1 MRISAPVV
9 AFVALV
15 LLGAN
20 ANAQSETAG
29 TPRVIDRSAQDR
41 SRGPIVKGRALY
53 EDTDQPAPR
62 QRVQLVPIELL
73 ANRRGPNRIP
83 TTMTNANG
91 EFVFFNTVAGEYYVV
106 THPADE
112 HVPSAEGAPFPLQNG
127 DPVGDAARLVQYKK
141 DFPKITVNAENPI
154 EINLRVK
161 NPHFGSIE
169 GRIASANGGV
179 VANANVRAMKTGE
192 RGFGASTITDETGA
206 YRFRGLPAGE
216 YLVSAEPPQ
225 NTSGAERPK
234 NFSGVLGSTYFPS
247 TIDSSASP
255 PVVISPDRVVS
266 DINITLA
273 ERSLHIVAGTVKDDG
288 DGHPIAGATV
298 RLNKKDGN
306 QTGIE
311 AAMSNYFSTTDEQG
325 RWLLNNL
332 PDGVYAIDVRPS
344 GLLSAK
350 TERFVNKSQDLTV
363 AGTDVENF
371 AIEVSRGGRVSGQV
385 TVEQGSGPTPDIS
398 IGIGTAIT
406 RVERNGTFIAT
417 GVPEGEF
424 PLSVMI
430 RPPNVFYAKSIQVNG
445 VDLLREK
452 LKTNVGSEIND
463 VRIVIAPA
471 SILTGRVLSS
481 SGGTPLSHV
490 FVMLMP
496 VDPSTA
502 PSFLRPNGSTN
513 EQGVF
518 ILSGAPGEYDL
529 VIWDRSEP
537 FPSHNV
543 ESMKKMSTNVMRVTL
558 EPGQRKSMD
567 LIK

>member
-1 MRISAPVV
+1 M
-9 AFVALV
+9 
-15 LLGAN
+15 
-20 ANAQSETAG
+20 
-29 TPRVIDRSAQDR
+29 
-41 SRGPIVKGRALY
+41 
-53 EDTDQPAPR
+53 
-62 QRVQLVPIELL
+62 RVQLVAIELL

-91 EFVFFNTVAGEYYVV
+91 EFVFLHAVPGEYYVV

-127 DPVGDAARLVQYKK
+127 DPVADAARVEQYKK
-141 DFPKITVNAENPI
+141 DFPKITVNAENPV
-154 EINLRVK
+154 EIILRVR

-192 RGFGASTITDETGA
+192 RGFGSSTITDESGA

-216 YLVSAEPPQ
+216 YIVSAEPPHQ
-225 NTSGAERPK
+225 TPEAEGSK
-234 NFSGVLGSTYFPS
+234 SVSGVLGSTYFPS
-247 TIDSSASP
+247 TIDSRMSP
-255 PVVISPDRVVS
+255 PVVVSPDRVVS

-273 ERSLHIVAGTVKDDG
+273 ERSLHIVAGTVRDDG

-311 AAMSNYFSTTDEQG
+311 AAMSNYFSTTDAQG

-344 GLLSAK
+344 GLLGAK

-363 AGTDVENF
+363 AGADVENL

-398 IGIGTAIT
+398 IGIGSAFT
-406 RVERNGTFIAT
+406 RVETTGEFTAT

-430 RPPNVFYAKSIQVNG
+430 RPPNVFYAKSIEVNG
-445 VDLLREK
+445 TDLLREK
-452 LKTNVGSEIND
+452 LKTNAGSDIKD
-463 VRIVIAPA
+463 VQIVIAPA
-471 SILTGRVLSS
+471 SILTGRVLSA

-502 PSFLRPNGSTN
+502 PAFLRPNGSTN

-518 ILSGAPGEYDL
+518 LVSGAPGEYFL
-529 VIWDRSEP
+529 VVWDRSEP
-537 FPSHNV
+537 GPPQYV
-543 ESMKKMSTNVMRVTL
+543 ESTNKLSPNAMRVTL

>member
-1 MRISAPVV
+1 M
-9 AFVALV
+9 
-15 LLGAN
+15 
-20 ANAQSETAG
+20 
-29 TPRVIDRSAQDR
+29 
-41 SRGPIVKGRALY
+41 
-53 EDTDQPAPR
+53 
-62 QRVQLVPIELL
+62 RVQLVAIELL

-91 EFVFFNTVAGEYYVV
+91 EFIFLHAVAGEYYVV

-112 HVPSAEGAPFPLQNG
+112 HVPSAEGSPFPLQNG
-127 DPVGDAARLVQYKK
+127 DPVADAARVEQYKK
-141 DFPKITVNAENPI
+141 DFPKITVNAENPV
-154 EINLRVK
+154 EINLHVK

-192 RGFGASTITDETGA
+192 RGFGASTITDENGA

-216 YLVSAEPPQ
+216 YIVSAEPPQ
-225 NTSGAERPK
+225 KTPEGEGTKSV
-234 NFSGVLGSTYFPS
+234 SGVLGSTYFPS
-247 TIDSSASP
+247 TIDSRMSP
-255 PVVISPDRVVS
+255 LVAVSPDRVVS
-266 DINITLA
+266 EINITLA
-273 ERSLHIVAGTVKDDG
+273 ERSLHIVAGTVRDDG
-288 DGHPIAGATV
+288 DGHPIAGAIV

-311 AAMSNYFSTTDEQG
+311 AAMSNYFSTTDSQG

-344 GLLSAK
+344 GLLGAK
-350 TERFVNKSQDLTV
+350 TERFVNRSLDLTV
-363 AGTDVENF
+363 AGADVENL

-385 TVEQGSGPTPDIS
+385 MFEQGSGPTPDIS
-398 IGIGTAIT
+398 IGIGSAIT
-406 RVERNGTFIAT
+406 RVETNGEFIAT

-430 RPPNVFYAKSIQVNG
+430 RPQNVFYAKSIQVNG

-452 LKTNVGSEIND
+452 LNTNAGSEIKD
-463 VRIVIAPA
+463 IRIVIAPA
-471 SILTGRVLSS
+471 SILTGRVLSA

-490 FVMLMP
+490 SVMLMP

-502 PSFLRPNGSTN
+502 PAFLRPNGSTN

-518 ILSGAPGEYDL
+518 TLSGAPGEYFL
-529 VIWDRSEP
+529 VMWGRGEPCLRS
-537 FPSHNV
+537 
-543 ESMKKMSTNVMRVTL
+543 TL
-558 EPGQRKSMD
+558 TRRRCPRTLCASRSNPANANR
-567 LIK
+567 

>member
-1 MRISAPVV
+1 MRISALVV
-9 AFVALV
+9 AFVALILV
-15 LLGAN
+15 GAN
-20 ANAQSETAG
+20 ANAQSETVG
-29 TPRVIDRSAQDR
+29 TPRVANETARDR

-53 EDTDQPAPR
+53 EDTNQPAPR
-62 QRVQLVPIELL
+62 MRVQLVSIELL

-83 TTMTNANG
+83 TAMTNANG
-91 EFVFFNTVAGEYYVV
+91 EFIFLHSGVGEYYVV

-112 HVPSAEGAPFPLQNG
+112 HVPSAEAAPFPLQNG
-127 DPVGDAARLVQYKK
+127 DPVADAARVEQYKK
-141 DFPKITVNAENPI
+141 DFPKITVNAENPV

-179 VANANVRAMKTGE
+179 VANTNVRAMKTGE
-192 RGFGASTITDETGA
+192 RGFGASTITDESGA
-206 YRFRGLPAGE
+206 YRLRGLPAGE
-216 YLVSAEPPQ
+216 YIVSAEPPHR
-225 NTSGAERPK
+225 TPEAEGSK
-234 NFSGVLGSTYFPS
+234 SVSGVLGSTYFPS
-247 TIDSSASP
+247 TIDSHSSP
-255 PVVISPDRVVS
+255 PVVVSPDHVVS

-273 ERSLHIVAGTVKDDG
+273 ERSLHIVAGTVRDDG

-311 AAMSNYFSTTDEQG
+311 AAMSNYFSTTDAQG
-325 RWLLNNL
+325 HWLLNNL

-363 AGTDVENF
+363 AGADVENF

-398 IGIGTAIT
+398 IGIGSAIT
-406 RVERNGTFIAT
+406 RVEANGEFIAT

-430 RPPNVFYAKSIQVNG
+430 RPQNVFYAKSIQVSG

-452 LKTNVGSEIND
+452 LKTNAGSEIKD
-463 VRIVIAPA
+463 VQIVIAPA
-471 SILTGRVLSS
+471 SILTGRVLSAL
-481 SGGTPLSHV
+481 GGTPLSHV
-490 FVMLMP
+490 SVMLIP
-496 VDPSTA
+496 ADPSTGPA
-502 PSFLRPNGSTN
+502 FLRPNASTN

-518 ILSGAPGEYDL
+518 ILSGAPREYFL
-529 VIWDRSEP
+529 IMWGRGEP
-537 FPSHNV
+537 FPLLDVDSINKL
-543 ESMKKMSTNVMRVTL
+543 SPNALRVTL
-558 EPGQRKSMD
+558 EAGQRKSMD